1 MFRFRKKKVVSKP
14 REVFVNIVDEDFILE
29 FCYRWSVQFPIDRWW
44 RDKHKVAFGS
54 PEHRAMSLLDMR
66 FEFEE
71 DEIFRKNKRIKDYVP
86 NKGEWMKPEVIT
98 DSDANLTQEEKFVK
112 YKEEFSKIDLS
123 QYNDK

>member
-1 MFRFRKKKVVSKP
+1 MFGFRKKKEVVKP

-54 PEHRAMSLLDMR
+54 VEHRAMSLLDMR

-98 DSDANLTQEEKFVK
+98 DSDANLTQEEKLAK

>member
-1 MFRFRKKKVVSKP
+1 MFRFRKKKVISKP

-54 PEHRAMSLLDMR
+54 AEHRAMSLLDMR

-71 DEIFRKNKRIKDYVP
+71 DEIFRKNKKIKDYAP

-98 DSDANLTQEEKFVK
+98 DSDMNLTQEEKLAK